1 MWTLTPTPT
10 PGVVHKLFW
19 TSSRR
24 AKNDVFYSRMVGGY
38 DWGMG
43 WWGGGGG
50 GATLPNFVSIALL
63 NDQIL
68 SCKYRPYFERP
79 IVSKK
84 ANKKYWSSR
93 PSSIHACGKIFSAV
107 NKVPLHTAF
116 HYQPPIVLIWL
127 KYCWKGRKI
136 SCHPSIH
143 YNCLT
148 EKYYSVQ
155 HAFYW

>member
-50 GATLPNFVSIALL
+50 GGGGGGNSAKFCFYST
-63 NDQIL
+63 
-68 SCKYRPYFERP
+68 
-79 IVSKK
+79 SK
-84 ANKKYWSSR
+84 
-93 PSSIHACGKIFSAV
+93 
-107 NKVPLHTAF
+107 
-116 HYQPPIVLIWL
+116 
-127 KYCWKGRKI
+127 
-136 SCHPSIH
+136 
-143 YNCLT
+143 
-148 EKYYSVQ
+148 
-155 HAFYW
+155 